1 MSELQEMVRNAV
13 KESFQENLTAKQE
26 TNDEQVD
33 ESVLALAGIVM
44 AAGAS
49 WAWLR
54 SFSKKSKTNA
64 FFNAFVETY
73 DTHKIISKKIPDMLR
88 KFKLVNSLDTLDKM
102 DKDVSD
108 MIKELERMSKSNI
121 DKFVDDSIKGEASFL
136 DKALALNPQ
145 KEKIRLKKD
154 IKELIDGI
162 KDSFER
168 DIEIKRDEFLG

>member
-26 TNDEQVD
+26 VNDEQID
-33 ESVLALAGIVM
+33 ESVLALVGIVM
-44 AAGAS
+44 AAGAG

-54 SFSKKSKTNA
+54 SFSKKSKPNA
-64 FFNAFVETY
+64 FFNAFVEMY
-73 DTHKIISKKIPDMLR
+73 DKKKLISKKIPDMLR

-102 DKDVSD
+102 DKDVID
-108 MIKELERMSKSNI
+108 MLDELERMANTNI
-121 DKFVDDSIKGEASFL
+121 NKFVDYSIKDEASFI
-136 DKALALNPQ
+136 DTALALNPQ
-145 KEKIRLKKD
+145 KEKMRLKKD

-162 KDSFER
+162 RTSFEK